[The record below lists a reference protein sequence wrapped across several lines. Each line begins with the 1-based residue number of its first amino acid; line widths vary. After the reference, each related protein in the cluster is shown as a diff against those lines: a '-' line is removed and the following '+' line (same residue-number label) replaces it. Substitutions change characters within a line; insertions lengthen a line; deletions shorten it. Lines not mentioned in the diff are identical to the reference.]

1 MAIDEGK
8 LNTFVEQFVSDFG
21 ALTHAATTMAG
32 DQFGLYEVL
41 AKGPATAVE
50 LASRPH
56 TAPRYLREWW
66 SAQAASAYVR
76 YELEDNLTPGGPGL
90 FSASTFTF
98 ICTPASRSQ
107 EVGLCLAAQAG
118 EARLRDV
125 VTQGGFRHFRR
136 ASQTPFNLIFE
147 ARP

>member
-76 YELEDNLTPGGPGL
+76 YELEDNLTPVGPAFFPL
-90 FSASTFTF
+90 PLSLLS
-98 ICTPASRSQ
+98 
-107 EVGLCLAAQAG
+107 
-118 EARLRDV
+118 
-125 VTQGGFRHFRR
+125 
-136 ASQTPFNLIFE
+136 
-147 ARP
+147 ARPLHVRRRWDCVWLPRLARPACAISSRKAASAISGAPARHRST

>member
-21 ALTHAATTMAG
+21 ALTHAATTVAG

-41 AKGPATAVE
+41 AEGPATAVE
-50 LASRPH
+50 LASRTP

-76 YELEDNLTPGGPGL
+76 YELEDNLTPVGPAFFPL
-90 FSASTFTF
+90 PLLLLS
-98 ICTPASRSQ
+98 
-107 EVGLCLAAQAG
+107 
-118 EARLRDV
+118 
-125 VTQGGFRHFRR
+125 
-136 ASQTPFNLIFE
+136 
-147 ARP
+147 ARPLHVRRRWDCVWLPRPARPACAMSSRKAASAISGAPARHRST

>member
-21 ALTHAATTMAG
+21 ALTHAATTVAG

-50 LASRPH
+50 LASRTH
-56 TAPRYLREWW
+56 TAPRYLREGW

-76 YELEDNLTPGGPGL
+76 YELEDNLTPVGPAFFPL
-90 FSASTFTF
+90 PLLLLS
-98 ICTPASRSQ
+98 
-107 EVGLCLAAQAG
+107 
-118 EARLRDV
+118 
-125 VTQGGFRHFRR
+125 
-136 ASQTPFNLIFE
+136 
-147 ARP
+147 ARPLHVRRRWDCVWLPRPARPACAISSRKAASAISGAPARHRST